1 MLASQQEKSIPSTF
15 FCVIRK
21 KDMHKLAILSSLLYD
36 IMGFLL
42 TMVDKNQRT
51 YHDVYVD
58 VGCNSQNV
66 ELM

>member
-1 MLASQQEKSIPSTF
+1 
-15 FCVIRK
+15 
-21 KDMHKLAILSSLLYD
+21 MHKLAILSSFLYD

-42 TMVDKNQRT
+42 TMADKNQRT
-51 YHDVYVD
+51 YRDVNVD